1 MESDMARI
9 IRGTNGADRINQNG
23 RPAITVQALAGND
36 TVVLDRDDDLGG
48 DNTVDAGKGDDTVV
62 STFEGG
68 NQIAL
73 GKGNDIYVGTG
84 FSFFN
89 QIDIVDG
96 GAGND
101 QFFVSTLL
109 STYIGGSGNDIF
121 RSNGHKNDFIGGNGI
136 DTISY
141 EFRHEDSVVGDENVT
156 IDLNAQAA
164 LTGSN
169 SREDF
174 SSIENAIGSL
184 NNDLIIGSNGANT
197 LMGLAGSDEL
207 QGKSGNDILVGGLG
221 QDFMFGEGDADT
233 FVFEKVADSAA
244 NTLRDIIF
252 DFSRAAGDRIDL
264 SGIDANTALRG
275 NQAFEFIGT
284 AAFTGEA
291 GEARF
296 SNGILSVDVN
306 GNGTADMTVEVRG
319 LTTMLATDFVL

>member
-1 MESDMARI
+1 MARI

-23 RPAITVQALAGND
+23 RPAITIQALGGND
-36 TVVLDRDDDLGG
+36 TIVLNRDDDLGG
-48 DNTVDAGKGDDTVV
+48 DNTVDAGKGNDTVV
-62 STFEGG
+62 NSFEGG
-68 NQIAL
+68 NEIAL

-89 QIDIVDG
+89 QIDNVDG

-109 STYIGGSGNDIF
+109 STYIGGNGNDIF
-121 RSNGHKNDFIGGNGI
+121 RSNGHKNDFVGGNGN

-141 EFRHEDSVVGDENVT
+141 EFRHEDSAVGDENVT

-169 SREDF
+169 SQENF

-184 NNDLIIGSNGANT
+184 NNDLIIGSNSANT

-207 QGKSGNDILVGGLG
+207 QGKSGNDIMVGGLG

-233 FVFEKVADSAA
+233 FVFQAVADSS
-244 NTLRDIIF
+244 TVSSTRDIIF
-252 DFSRAAGDRIDL
+252 DFSRSAGDHIDL
-264 SGIDANTALRG
+264 SGIDANTSLRG
-275 NQAFEFIGT
+275 NQAFTFIGT

-296 SNGILSVDVN
+296 SNGVLSVDVN
-306 GNGTADMTVEVRG
+306 GNGTADMTVDVRG
-319 LTTMLATDFVL
+319 LTSMLATDFIL

>member
-1 MESDMARI
+1 MARI

-23 RPAITVQALAGND
+23 RSAITIQALGGND
-36 TVVLDRDDDLGG
+36 TIVLDRDDDLGG
-48 DNTVDAGKGDDTVV
+48 DNTVDAGKGNDTVV
-62 STFEGG
+62 NSFEGG

-84 FSFFN
+84 FSFLN
-89 QIDIVDG
+89 AIDIVDG

-109 STYIGGSGNDIF
+109 STYIGGNGNDIF
-121 RSNGHKNDFIGGNGI
+121 RSNGHKNDFVGGNGS

-141 EFRHEDSVVGDENVT
+141 EFRHEDSVVGDEGVT
-156 IDLNAQAA
+156 VDLNAQAA

-184 NNDLIIGSNGANT
+184 NNDLVIGSNGANT

-207 QGKSGNDILVGGLG
+207 QGKSGNDVMVGGLG
-221 QDFMFGEGDADT
+221 QDFLFGEGDADT
-233 FVFEKVADSAA
+233 FVFQKTADSSTVASA
-244 NTLRDIIF
+244 RDIIF
-252 DFSRAAGDRIDL
+252 DFSRSAGDRIDL
-264 SGIDANTALRG
+264 SGIDADTTLRG
-275 NQAFEFIGT
+275 NQAFEFIGA

-296 SNGILSVDVN
+296 SNGVLSVDVN
-306 GNGTADMTVEVRG
+306 GNGTADMTVDVRG
-319 LTTMLATDFVL
+319 LTTMLAADFIL

>member
-1 MESDMARI
+1 MARI

-23 RPAITVQALAGND
+23 RSAITIQALGGND
-36 TVVLDRDDDLGG
+36 TIVLDRDDDLGG
-48 DNTVDAGKGDDTVV
+48 DNTVDAGKGNDTVV
-62 STFEGG
+62 NSFEGG

-84 FSFFN
+84 FSFLN
-89 QIDIVDG
+89 AIDIVDG

-109 STYIGGSGNDIF
+109 STYIGGNGNDIF
-121 RSNGHKNDFIGGNGI
+121 RSNGHKNDFIGGNGS

-141 EFRHEDSVVGDENVT
+141 EFRHEDSVVGDEGVT
-156 IDLNAQAA
+156 VDLNAQAA

-184 NNDLIIGSNGANT
+184 NNDLVIGSNGANT

-207 QGKSGNDILVGGLG
+207 QGKSGNDVMVGGLG
-221 QDFMFGEGDADT
+221 QDFLFGEGDADT
-233 FVFEKVADSAA
+233 FVFQKTADSSTVASA
-244 NTLRDIIF
+244 RDIIF
-252 DFSRAAGDRIDL
+252 DFNRIQGDRIDL
-264 SGIDANTALRG
+264 SGIDADTTLRG

-291 GEARF
+291 GEVRF
-296 SNGILSVDVN
+296 SNGVLSVDVN
-306 GNGTADMTVEVRG
+306 GNGTADMTVDVRG
-319 LTTMLATDFVL
+319 LTTMLAADFIL

>member
-1 MESDMARI
+1 L
-9 IRGTNGADRINQNG
+9 G
-23 RPAITVQALAGND
+23 GND
-36 TVVLDRDDDLGG
+36 TIVLDRDDDLGG
-48 DNTVDAGKGDDTVV
+48 DNRVNAGKGNDTVV
-62 STFEGG
+62 NSFEGG
-68 NQIAL
+68 NAIVL

-89 QIDIVDG
+89 EIDKVDG

-109 STYIGGSGNDIF
+109 SEYFGGNGNDIF
-121 RSNGHKNDFIGGNGI
+121 RSHGHKNDFAGGSGI

-164 LTGSN
+164 LTGTN
-169 SREDF
+169 SQENF

-233 FVFEKVADSAA
+233 FVFRAVAESS
-244 NTLRDIIF
+244 TVSSTRDIIF
-252 DFSRAAGDRIDL
+252 DFSRAEGDRIDL
-264 SGIDANTALRG
+264 SGIDANTALG
-275 NQAFEFIGT
+275 GDQAFQFIGI
-284 AAFTGEA
+284 ASFTGVA
-291 GEARF
+291 GQARF
-296 SNGILSVDVN
+296 ASGVLSVDVN
-306 GNGTADMTVEVRG
+306 GNGTADMTVEVQG
-319 LTTMLATDFVL
+319 PSSMVAADFIL